1 MSSACLGCQ
10 LANGEVQAHVIYE
23 NERITCLLD
32 IAPINEGHV
41 LIMPKRHIVEVE
53 EIDEETMRAVFSA
66 AAQISRG
73 LKACF
78 APDGISMMQNGG
90 MFNDLGHYHLHVFPR
105 NQGDGFAW
113 VEANAVNEAAKR
125 LAETRLKLI
134 NHIN

>member
-10 LANGEVQAHVIYE
+10 LANGEVQAHVVYE

-41 LIMPKRHIVEVE
+41 LIMPKRHIVEAE
-53 EIDEETMRAVFSA
+53 EMDEETMRAVMLA
-66 AAQISRG
+66 AKQISRG

-90 MFNDLGHYHLHVFPR
+90 VFNDLGHYHLHVFPR
-105 NQGDGFAW
+105 YRGDGFGW
-113 VEANAVNEAAKR
+113 VEANAANEAAKR
-125 LAETRLKLI
+125 LVETKMKLV